1 MLTIGDKEVDATKIL
16 MEARQPM
23 VDGEWVFALHSD
35 LLVMNFIFTEPFLAQ
50 RFGKP
55 AAFELCHRTVPPACQ
70 RDTNIMGRIGSD
82 ISLPKEKFMA
92 TLNRVTDGWEHPLS
106 YIIRNLVQEPNFWS
120 KSRSAEGTYQTKF
133 VNHIIRGILHGLQYR
148 DSYTTASLP
157 MPLGHSED
165 LKPDFFGTAYEETE
179 AEDVIDERGALPLP
193 FIVAEVKKPEVDAHL
208 NRKDRFKI
216 FCEMELMI
224 DTLRQ
229 SAVKDPEVIGLL
241 FQDGN
246 CIVYTMAPVN
256 EAIYIPVRWGAFPV
270 PERHLQIGS
279 MGASLSIL
287 SEIKAVASTAL
298 AKIDARERGKIITND
313 PMTRRSYH
321 LHHQLS

>member
-1 MLTIGDKEVDATKIL
+1 MLIL
-16 MEARQPM
+16 VHDTV

-70 RDTNIMGRIGSD
+70 RDTNIVGRIGSD
-82 ISLPKEKFMA
+82 ISLSKEKFVA
-92 TLNRVTDGWEHPLS
+92 TLNREHPLS
-106 YIIRNLVQEPNFWS
+106 YIIPNLVQEPNFWS

-157 MPLGHSED
+157 MPLEHSED

-208 NRKDRFKI
+208 NRKDRFRI
-216 FCEMELMI
+216 SI
-224 DTLRQ
+224 
-229 SAVKDPEVIGLL
+229 EVIGLL
-241 FQDGN
+241 FQ
-246 CIVYTMAPVN
+246 VYTMAPVN

-287 SEIKAVASTAL
+287 SEIK
-298 AKIDARERGKIITND
+298 IDARERGKIITND

-321 LHHQLS
+321 LHHQL